1 MEEKEI
7 LRILGIDRE
16 AGCAAVIE
24 QYQHMLWG
32 ICARRLDDPEDIR
45 ECVLAAL
52 GDFCLRWERFD
63 PESGSLKSYLA
74 AIADRKALDKFRQNC
89 RWERACQAAAQ
100 LFKER
105 SIRVRSTDFVRALEM
120 LDPDDARILRM
131 RYWKGMRYTEIARSL
146 QLPYE
151 TVKKRGQRGLQ
162 KLRRCL
168 ENSGQVT
175 EP

>member
-16 AGCAAVIE
+16 AGCAVVIE

-146 QLPYE
+146 QLP
-151 TVKKRGQRGLQ
+151 
-162 KLRRCL
+162 
-168 ENSGQVT
+168 
-175 EP
+175 

>member
-16 AGCAAVIE
+16 AGCTAVIE

-120 LDPDDARILRM
+120 LVERSGGAIAGQCAILAEGDAIDRKDIFYL
-131 RYWKGMRYTEIARSL
+131 EP
-146 QLPYE
+146 LP
-151 TVKKRGQRGLQ
+151 LFFD
-162 KLRRCL
+162 
-168 ENSGQVT
+168 
-175 EP
+175 

>member
-16 AGCAAVIE
+16 AGCAVVIE

-89 RWERACQAAAQ
+89 RGARACRAGGQ
-100 LFKER
+100 LSEEG

-168 ENSGQVT
+168 ENSGQGT